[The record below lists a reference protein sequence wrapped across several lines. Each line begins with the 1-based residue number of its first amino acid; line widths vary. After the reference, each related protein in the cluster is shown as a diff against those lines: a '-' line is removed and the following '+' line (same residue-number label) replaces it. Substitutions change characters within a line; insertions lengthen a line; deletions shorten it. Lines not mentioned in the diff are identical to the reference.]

1 MNHFEV
7 LFDIIKTARHKVD
20 LIVHFLVGVGQ
31 ALEYL
36 RLLGVL
42 VGRLLGEAQD
52 ELDFLFDKAMENPII
67 VKEVEASPYT
77 FSTMMLESFIA
88 LPGVP
93 EDLKERM
100 RQLIHADMGAV
111 AAMAGKVQKAS

>member
-1 MNHFEV
+1 MFPRFFTV
-7 LFDIIKTARHKVD
+7 K
-20 LIVHFLVGVGQ
+20 
-31 ALEYL
+31 
-36 RLLGVL
+36 
-42 VGRLLGEAQD
+42 
-52 ELDFLFDKAMENPII
+52 ELDFLFDKAMENPI
-67 VKEVEASPYT
+67 VLKEAEASPYT

-100 RQLIHADMGAV
+100 RQLIDADMAQV